1 MAKIQDSSQDDEL
14 MQELEER
21 ANIESIITDYKIKI
35 EQHKTN
41 FETLKVRHL
50 QLQDSYDRMKSEL
63 TSEKESKA
71 AAQHQFKDAMS
82 RLQSDFDSK
91 IREAEQLK
99 TQV

>member
-1 MAKIQDSSQDDEL
+1 MAKTQDISQDDEL

-50 QLQDSYDRMKSEL
+50 QLQDTYDRLKSEL
-63 TSEKESKA
+63 TLEKESKTA
-71 AAQHQFKDAMS
+71 MQHQFKDAMS
-82 RLQSDFDSK
+82 RLQNDFDGK